1 MATSQLKVALERSGE
16 APRSGQLN
24 EPSFLLSLSLPYRF
38 NAHRFCLSSGPEGN
52 FGAGGGG
59 FAIFSLGD
67 SGFAILSFGGGTGFC
82 TVTGFGGVN
91 TFEGVCTLGFDC
103 VGSFSQPRSVRTSPS
118 WQGAGAVMVGVG
130 VFVGVCVIGGV
141 GPLVP
146 SGGVKPGWSGATC
159 CCTGPCNCTPVLL
172 SDCACVRVAGVT
184 QTWSLGMAWRQT

>member
-67 SGFAILSFGGGTGFC
+67 GGFAILSFGGGTGLC
-82 TVTGFGGVN
+82 TVSGFGGVN
-91 TFEGVCTLGFDC
+91 TFNGVCTFGFDC
-103 VGSFSQPRSVRTSPS
+103 VGSFSQPRSVRSSPGGQAAIGGDFTQALSAFRTSPLGHGDS
-118 WQGAGAVMVGVG
+118 VVGVG
-130 VFVGVCVIGGV
+130 VFTGASRTQLPFGPGTSPGGQATGTV
-141 GPLVP
+141 HLP
-146 SGGVKPGWSGATC
+146 ST
-159 CCTGPCNCTPVLL
+159 
-172 SDCACVRVAGVT
+172 
-184 QTWSLGMAWRQT
+184 MI